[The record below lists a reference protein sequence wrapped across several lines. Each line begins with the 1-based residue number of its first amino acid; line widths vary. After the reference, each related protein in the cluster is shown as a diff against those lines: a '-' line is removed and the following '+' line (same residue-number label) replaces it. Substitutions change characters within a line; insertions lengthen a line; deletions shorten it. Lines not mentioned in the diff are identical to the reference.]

1 MSRPRVSWLLPVRD
15 GRRWLAA
22 CVASVLADSHPDDEL
37 LIIDDGSVDQPG
49 AVLPA
54 DPRVRLLRQPAQ
66 GIAVALEHGRREARA
81 PWLARIDADDE
92 VLPGRLDAQLACLT
106 ATPGLAALG
115 GRAELVGDG
124 AHEVPEGMRRYVD
137 WVNGLADLHCAL
149 LVESPLFHPAVTL
162 RASAVAEVG
171 GWRQGDLPED
181 YDLWLRL
188 RRAGW
193 ALGNL
198 SRPVV
203 RLRDRPGR
211 LTRTDPRYRRKAF
224 EALKLDHASSELL
237 PGKRRVVIWGAGR
250 GGRPWLRRVLEHG
263 ADVPMVI
270 DRFVEGERRGRP
282 VRSPEALVDLD
293 LDLLLVAVG
302 ARGARARIRAEL
314 AELRPDLVEGVH
326 WWAVC

>member
-1 MSRPRVSWLLPVRD
+1 MPRPRVSWLLPVRD
-15 GRRWLAA
+15 GGRWLAA
-22 CVASVLADSHPDDEL
+22 CVASVLADSGPEDEL
-37 LIIDDGSVDQPG
+37 LVIDDGSVDEPQ
-49 AVLPA
+49 ALLPA
-54 DPRVRLLRQPAQ
+54 DPRLRLLRQPAL
-66 GIAVALEHGRREARA
+66 GIATALEHGRREARS

-92 VLPGRLDAQLACLT
+92 VLPGRLDAQLARLE
-106 ATPGLAALG
+106 ADPRLAALG

-124 AHEVPEGMRRYVD
+124 DHEVPEGMRRYVD
-137 WVNGLADLHCAL
+137 WVNGLEDLHREL

-162 RASAVAEVG
+162 RAAAIAEVG
-171 GWRQGDLPED
+171 GWRDGDLPED

-193 ALGNL
+193 SLASLP
-198 SRPVV
+198 RVVV

-224 EALKLDHASSELL
+224 EALKLDHASAVLL

-250 GGRPWLRRVLEHG
+250 GGRPWLRRVLEAG

-270 DRFVEGERRGRP
+270 DRFVQGERRGRP
-282 VRSPEALVDLD
+282 VRSPEALVGLD

-314 AELRPDLVEGVH
+314 SQLRPDLVEGRD